1 MQRGRIAQSYPRQLL
16 NRLIKYSDWVLV
28 FLYNPLVPF
37 TNNQAER
44 DIRMLKVQQKV
55 SGYFKTEEG
64 ARDYCR
70 IRSYILTM
78 QKRGHSKH
86 EALTLLFT
94 GT

>member
-44 DIRMLKVQQKV
+44 DIRMLKV
-55 SGYFKTEEG
+55 
-64 ARDYCR
+64 
-70 IRSYILTM
+70 
-78 QKRGHSKH
+78 
-86 EALTLLFT
+86 
-94 GT
+94 